1 MSTNYTTIG
10 LCHKCHTSGV
20 QVTLTTLGEKDGMVT
35 QISICEK
42 CRG

>member
-1 MSTNYTTIG
+1 MYTTIG

-20 QVTLTTLGEKDGMVT
+20 QVTLTKIGENDGMVT
-35 QISICEK
+35 SISICEK